1 MISRIESTREITWR
15 HKIYRVSCHI
25 VLDEFQRN
33 HKYIDT
39 GIAIYTT
46 MPESS
51 YRWKAQGIYKIN
63 DLDAEG
69 LSDYKE
75 ELERRN
81 AHYFA
86 RLVSQNEE
94 SKKSIICFVEDGL
107 AESLLDAIKENEKE
121 IEQHIDCESDRYKAW
136 KKRIKADAISDRA
149 FWPIM
154 VEAQEKVIMM

>member
-1 MISRIESTREITWR
+1 MISRIEATREITWGY
-15 HKIYRVSCHI
+15 KSYRVSCHI

-39 GIAIYTT
+39 GIAIYTA

-51 YRWKAQGIYKIN
+51 YRWKTQGIYKIN
-63 DLDAEG
+63 NFDEEG

-86 RLVSQNEE
+86 RLVSQDEE
-94 SKKSIICFVEDGL
+94 SKKTIICFAEDGL
-107 AESLLDAIKENEKE
+107 AEALLGAVKENERE
-121 IEQHIDCESDRYKAW
+121 IEQLIDCESDHYKEW
-136 KKRIKADAISDRA
+136 KKRTKADAVSDRA

-154 VEAQEKVIMM
+154 VEAQEEIIMM